1 MGAIEAVGDS
11 DRQPPSRYSWNDGIP
26 RADVEPWKEVES
38 KFEAIFLVRA
48 LRENSYIC
56 IGIMLPISGQDM
68 GSYTQAEPC
77 EHPRGMI
84 L

>member
-48 LRENSYIC
+48 LRENSCKCLYWDNASDLRARYGVIY
-56 IGIMLPISGQDM
+56 SG
-68 GSYTQAEPC
+68 
-77 EHPRGMI
+77 
-84 L
+84 